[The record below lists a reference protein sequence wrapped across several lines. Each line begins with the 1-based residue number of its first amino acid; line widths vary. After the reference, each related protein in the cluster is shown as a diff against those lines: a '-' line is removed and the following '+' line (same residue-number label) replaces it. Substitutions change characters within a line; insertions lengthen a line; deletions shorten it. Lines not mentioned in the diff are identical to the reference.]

1 MQGTW
6 VQSLTQEQRSQMP
19 QATKSAHCDYWARW
33 AHMLYSSCATAR
45 EEPWAATEIWH
56 SQINETVLMPIL
68 SSLWLKRKLSFLFN
82 GLTLLFPKPARY
94 FHEKVSWAVTKTKQQ
109 YATWLEMKII
119 SNKTF
124 HPKLLTFSPHPYF
137 GVWLLFAKF
146 WGTYFD
152 SSWFNIYSASINT
165 IICCKL
171 CAKHSTCI

>member
-1 MQGTW
+1 MI
-6 VQSLTQEQRSQMP
+6 SRD
-19 QATKSAHCDYWARW
+19 HR
-33 AHMLYSSCATAR
+33 
-45 EEPWAATEIWH
+45 
-56 SQINETVLMPIL
+56 PIL
-68 SSLWLKRKLSFLFN
+68 WLHICVCVCVCVCMQMHACCLCMWVHAWWVIRQDTDKADLTSLILFLVKWSFLFN